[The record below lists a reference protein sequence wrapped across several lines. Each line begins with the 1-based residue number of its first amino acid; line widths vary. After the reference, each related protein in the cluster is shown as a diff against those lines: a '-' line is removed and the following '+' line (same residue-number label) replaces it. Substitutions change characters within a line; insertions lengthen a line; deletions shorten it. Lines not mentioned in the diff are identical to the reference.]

1 MVITGPRVTEKIIA
15 QLLREHDVNLGLCG
29 KGTHYALGE
38 LTKRVQAGEMELVSI
53 AKCNHLEIRQRF
65 VVVRV
70 LHVRPDLSIEELCD
84 TCTIYCDGSEL
95 RRHTTGLSGIH
106 NNQRPPEETA
116 REVVFQ
122 CVGQSE
128 PRFTFIKLGRFTRQ
142 QDRNETLV
150 TERSHVWYGIK
161 VVVEKIHF
169 DLVIPRFYY
178 KEEYTKQVRGLDGK
192 IWKTTYFGWRAVTGM
207 P

>member
-1 MVITGPRVTEKIIA
+1 MVITGPRVTEKIIT
-15 QLLREHDVNLGLCG
+15 QLLKEHNINLGLCG
-29 KGTHYALGE
+29 KGTHYPLSE
-38 LTKRVQAGEMELVSI
+38 LTRKVKSGEIELVSI
-53 AKCNHLEIRQRF
+53 ERGHRLMIRQRF
-65 VVVRV
+65 VIVRV
-70 LHVRPDLSIEELCD
+70 LHVRPDLSIEELYD
-84 TCTIYCDGSEL
+84 TCTIFCDGSEL

-106 NNQRPPEETA
+106 NNRRPLEETA
-116 REVVFQ
+116 REVVFR

-169 DLVIPRFYY
+169 DLAIPRFYY
-178 KEEYTKQVRGLDGK
+178 KEEYTKRVRGVDGK
-192 IWKTTYFGWRAVTGM
+192 IWKTTYFGWRTVTGT